1 MKVRKFLKIL
11 SAIAIVTS
19 ITVGLTAC
27 GGEGKVNDTTGSSFK
42 EQMIVAQGADAKSL
56 DPHATN
62 DQPSSRVTKQIYDRL
77 VEQDENMKLIPGIA
91 KEWKQV
97 DDLTWEF
104 TLNTGI
110 KFHNGDTLKAS
121 DVAFSLNRMKGEK
134 SVSHIIESIDTV
146 TAKDDNTVVIKT
158 SAPFAPLLTHLAHP
172 ASSIL
177 SEKVVKEK
185 GADYG
190 QNPIGTG
197 PYKFSKWEVGS
208 KIHLEKNKDYF
219 GEKGKTEK
227 IIFTNIKEG
236 TNRTIGLETG
246 EIDLAYDIDPTD
258 TGRVKDHADLKLT
271 EEEDLSYA
279 YIGMNNKKEPFN
291 NVKVRQAINYAVNKE
306 SIIKAALYGTG
317 TMAKSP
323 IGDKVFGHTDKAT
336 GYPYNLDKAKEL
348 MKESGHEKGFKT
360 TIWTNDNSLRTQIA
374 QIVQSNLK
382 EIGIEVEIV
391 SLEWGSYLERTAKG
405 EHDMFILGWTT
416 VTADADYGLYP
427 LYHSKQHGSAGNRSF
442 YTNPE
447 VDKLLDKAK
456 TSTNQDE
463 RKELYD
469 KAVTLI
475 TGEAPEIMLYYKKQ
489 NVGMQKKVEGFKLS
503 PAGHHSLKNVT
514 ISK

>member
-11 SAIAIVTS
+11 STIAIVTS

-27 GGEGKVNDTTGSSFK
+27 GGDSSGDGNSGDSIK
-42 EQMIVAQGADAKSL
+42 DQIVVAQGADAKSL

-62 DQPSSRVTKQIYDRL
+62 DQPSSRVTKQLYDRL
-77 VEQDENMKLIPGIA
+77 VEQDEEMKVVPGIA
-91 KEWKQV
+91 KEWKQI

-121 DVAFSLNRMKGEK
+121 DVVFSLNRMKSEK
-134 SVSHIIESIDTV
+134 TVSHIIESVETV

-185 GADYG
+185 GDDYG
-190 QNPIGTG
+190 QHPIGTG
-197 PYKFSKWEVGS
+197 PYKFSNWEVGS
-208 KIHLEKNKDYF
+208 KIHLEKHDDYF
-219 GEKGKTEK
+219 GEKAKTDK
-227 IIFTNIKEG
+227 IVFTNIKEG

-246 EIDLAYDIDPTD
+246 EIDLAYDIEPTD
-258 TGRVKDHADLKLT
+258 TARVKDHANLKLI

-279 YIGMNNKKEPFN
+279 YIGMNTKKEPFS

-317 TMAKSP
+317 TMAKAP
-323 IGDKVFGHTDKAT
+323 IGDKVFGYTDKAK
-336 GYPYNLDKAKEL
+336 GYPYNLEKAKEL
-348 MKESGHEKGFKT
+348 MKEAGLENGFKT
-360 TIWTNDNSLRTQIA
+360 TIWTNDNPLRTQIA
-374 QIVQSNLK
+374 QIVQANLK
-382 EIGIEVEIV
+382 DIGIEVEIV
-391 SLEWGSYLERTAKG
+391 SLEWGTYLERTSKG

-416 VTADADYGLYP
+416 VTGDADYGLYP

-442 YTNPE
+442 YTNKE
-447 VDKLLDKAK
+447 VDDLLDKAK
-456 TSTNQDE
+456 TSTNPEE

-469 KAVTLI
+469 KAVTKI
-475 TGEAPEIMLYYKKQ
+475 TEEVPDIMLYYKKQ

-514 ISK
+514 SSK